1 MKSIIHLFFILLIC
15 TKVVAQGCSDAGAC
29 SLDFYYSQNETT
41 DGIDYKN
48 SLKFGN
54 VVALGEQNTFINS
67 NYLMLTRQVSKN
79 FGAEIKITSAYI
91 NGELGSNFNVGDIFI
106 KGSYFWK
113 TILKT
118 DISFLAAVKVP
129 LKNGNFT
136 KSGTSLP
143 MVYQTSLG
151 TYDFVFG
158 YQTKWK
164 RLEFFNLIQI
174 PMTQNQNKFFAS
186 YSPNLLFPSTNQ
198 FTRKPDIIFSIAYN
212 HFIEK
217 AKILFGGQ
225 VLTIYH
231 LGKDSF
237 VDESNKRKDID
248 GSEGLTINLNAMIG
262 YGINARNNLQLS
274 AATPVLVRKERP
286 DGLTRKFTAELNY
299 QYSF

>member
-1 MKSIIHLFFILLIC
+1 MKSIILSLFILLTC

-29 SLDFYYSQNETT
+29 SLDFYYTQNET

-79 FGAEIKITSAYI
+79 LSAELKITSAYI
-91 NGELGSNFNVGDIFI
+91 NGKLGSNFNVGDIFI

-118 DISFLAAVKVP
+118 NISFLAAVKIP

-136 KSGTSLP
+136 KNGTSLP

-151 TYDFVFG
+151 TFDLVFG
-158 YQTKWK
+158 YQAKWK

-174 PMTQNQNKFFAS
+174 PITQNQNKFFES
-186 YSPNLLFPSTNQ
+186 YSPNLLFPSTNH
-198 FTRKPDIIFSIAYN
+198 FFRKPDIIASLAYN
-212 HFIEK
+212 HVIEK
-217 AKILFGGQ
+217 AKILLGGQ

-231 LGKDSF
+231 LGKDSY
-237 VDESNKRKDID
+237 VDESNQRKNID
-248 GSEGLTINLNAMIG
+248 GSEGLTINLNAIVG
-262 YGINARNNLQLS
+262 YEINARNNLQLS

-286 DGLTRKFTAELNY
+286 DGLTRKFTGELNY